1 MAQIS
6 GHRIHS
12 VPQTRRA
19 FLSGATGLASLALR
33 RSAAHAAE
41 LIETVSVRDPSQYRA
56 YVPAACKAGQFHHYT
71 CEFDAAWAVLR
82 TYGIDTDLDMQLA
95 AMEIDDR
102 IEPYYQE
109 TADGVLIHGGDIGR
123 AWSGNYFDNFLAR
136 CTGPAIRNVFKSF
149 GLDTHRIR
157 SRHGIQQSLD
167 GGRLVWIKAT
177 VDFLDWVSA
186 TWVTPDGA
194 TYPVVLGNDH
204 AVIVMGYDQEVAV
217 IRDVLGPTNTNW
229 NRPYEYEVEWPTFMR
244 CWGAQGK
251 DGIAVGLPA
260 E

>member
-1 MAQIS
+1 MLS
-6 GHRIHS
+6 GL
-12 VPQTRRA
+12 QTRRA
-19 FLSGATGLASLALR
+19 FLAGAMGLAGLSLGR
-33 RSAAHAAE
+33 GAAQAAD
-41 LIETVSVRDPSQYRA
+41 LIESVPVRDPSLYRA

-102 IEPYYQE
+102 IEPYYEE
-109 TADGVLIHGGDIGR
+109 TAEGVLIQGGDIGR
-123 AWSGNYFDNFLAR
+123 AWSGSYFDNFLAR
-136 CTGPAIRNVFKSF
+136 CTGPAIRNVFTSF
-149 GLDTHRIR
+149 GLETHRIR
-157 SRHGIQQSLD
+157 SRRGIQQSLD
-167 GGRLVWIKAT
+167 AGRLVWIKAT
-177 VDFLDWVSA
+177 VDFLDWVPA
-186 TWVTPDGA
+186 TWVTPDGD

-204 AVIVMGYDQEVAV
+204 AVIVMGYDHDVAV
-217 IRDVLGPTNTNW
+217 IRDVLGPTDTNW
-229 NRPYEYEVEWPTFMR
+229 NRPYEYEVEWHTFMR